1 MSRKVFINLP
11 VTDLPAAKSFYVKLG
26 FTINE
31 QFTDDNA
38 SCVVISEH
46 IHVMLL
52 THEFF
57 AGFTPHAISD
67 AHKAT
72 EVLVAL
78 SVDSREAVD
87 EIVGRA
93 REAGGQANGEPQDH
107 GFMYAHSFM
116 DLDGHIWEPV
126 YMEEGAVE

>member
-11 VTDLPAAKSFYVKLG
+11 VADLPAAKAFYVQLG
-26 FTINE
+26 FEINE
-31 QFTDDNA
+31 QFTDDKG

-57 AGFTPHAISD
+57 SGFTPRPLSN
-67 AHKAT
+67 AHQAT

-78 SVDSREAVD
+78 SMDSREAVD
-87 EIVGRA
+87 EIVRRA
-93 REAGGQANGEPQDH
+93 QDAGGQANGEPQDH

-116 DLDGHIWEPV
+116 DLDGHIWEPLFLDEAA
-126 YMEEGAVE
+126 MA